1 MLELNWTE
9 HFLFS
14 YHVVKGAVRAE
25 DLQNDFSYLTLAGD
39 NTTARINIYKQTPTV
54 SCRKGGLVG
63 FSYKKTSLN
72 FKMAVNFKV
81 AFLQFLLPFS
91 SLWQVVTYMGSQ
103 VVQTNF
109 VATNGIIHVIDK
121 VVEDIQNKTML
132 QLVEESSDL
141 SMLLNATKNL
151 PNIINV
157 LQGMKKQDP

>member
-1 MLELNWTE
+1 
-9 HFLFS
+9 
-14 YHVVKGAVRAE
+14 
-25 DLQNDFSYLTLAGD
+25 
-39 NTTARINIYKQTPTV
+39 
-54 SCRKGGLVG
+54 
-63 FSYKKTSLN
+63 
-72 FKMAVNFKV
+72 
-81 AFLQFLLPFS
+81 
-91 SLWQVVTYMGSQ
+91 MGSQ